1 MTNQPYLF
9 KAVLPIL
16 ALAAV
21 LVGCTSEREYA
32 RLPDGVAAVAA
43 WNEMRERWH
52 VGVIGDGDRD
62 GSILRVLCITE
73 AGVSSDFDHDR
84 LLPGLNIDVSLAE
97 DDGRGSL
104 KGVWTIDGNPWD
116 GEDWVRDG
124 GHSPPAFV
132 ASSSENAQ
140 SLYDALR
147 DAETASFTSL
157 ASIDYSPLITTTF
170 DTGALFSTPLQPSLD
185 ECKPDGLT
193 ERFSSELATIYA
205 YWIPDSERHSISLID
220 RDPVADHSVMISCGP
235 KQWTDDDAP
244 PWIRDAKGDVYAAA
258 TLLISVEDSDSS
270 HDQSDPPTVESATV
284 SWADSD
290 GKERTSV
297 WDASSGWLQPPSA
310 RENLRFIDALRGS
323 EKLAVT
329 IETDDAEP
337 ITMTLTGTALF
348 GKPMG
353 AELDACIREYADL
366 NG

>member
-1 MTNQPYLF
+1 MTNQPNLF

-16 ALAAV
+16 VLAA
-21 LVGCTSEREYA
+21 LFVGCTSAPPA

-52 VGVIGDGDRD
+52 VGVIGEGDRD

-73 AGVSSDFDHDR
+73 AGVSFDLDHDR

-104 KGVWTIDGNPWD
+104 KGVWTIDGRSWN
-116 GEDWVRDG
+116 GEDWVRDQ
-124 GHSPPAFV
+124 GHSPPSFV

-185 ECKPDGLT
+185 ECGLDGLN
-193 ERFSSELATIYA
+193 ERFSSELATMYA

-220 RDPVADHSVMISCGP
+220 RDAATDHGLILSCGP
-235 KQWTDDDAP
+235 KVMTDDDAP
-244 PWIRDAKGDVYAAA
+244 AWIREAEGDIYAAA
-258 TLLISVEDSDSS
+258 TLLGFSGESDHDHDQTDSS
-270 HDQSDPPTVESATV
+270 MVESVTV
-284 SWADSD
+284 SWVDDD
-290 GKERTSV
+290 GNVGTAV
-297 WDASSGWLQPPSA
+297 WEANGSWIQPPSL
-310 RENLRFIDALRGS
+310 RENLRFIDTLRTS
-323 EKLAVT
+323 DELTLTVEAA
-329 IETDDAEP
+329 DQEP
-337 ITMTLTGTALF
+337 VEMTLTGAALF
-348 GKPMG
+348 AKPIG
-353 AELDACIREYADL
+353 AELETCIREYADL